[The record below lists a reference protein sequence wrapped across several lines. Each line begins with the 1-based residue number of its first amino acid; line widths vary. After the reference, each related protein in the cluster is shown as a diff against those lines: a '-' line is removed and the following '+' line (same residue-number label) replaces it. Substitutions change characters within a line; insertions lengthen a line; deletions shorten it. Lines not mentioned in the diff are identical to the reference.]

1 MNERQALNFF
11 RADAV
16 DLLITDLNMLGMNM
30 TLYLRGLNSYES
42 TPLQKIVI
50 TRTINLTSLTSL
62 TRQFGFKTSGRRL
75 ANNDLD

>member
-1 MNERQALNFF
+1 MNERQALDFF

-50 TRTINLTSLTSL
+50 TRTINLTSLT
-62 TRQFGFKTSGRRL
+62 RQFGFKTSGRRL